1 VEVFGPQ
8 VPDRDEAWA
17 TYRRALGLQAP
28 PALGDAVRLTPE
40 GLPVLEGV
48 VDWLSRD
55 FLGVRTDD
63 GIYRFMHI
71 SVFGGPTG
79 VGHHVFDGVDQAEA
93 ERVGILAHG
102 SSQPTN
108 RRDADMEH
116 VTSGRD

>member
-8 VPDRDEAWA
+8 LPDRDDAWA
-17 TYRRALGLQAP
+17 RYRRALGFQGA
-28 PALGDAVRLTPE
+28 PALGDRVRLTPE

-79 VGHHVFDGVDQAEA
+79 VGHHVFVDGLDQAATEQA
-93 ERVGILAHG
+93 WGAWLNGVFG
-102 SSQPTN
+102 
-108 RRDADMEH
+108 
-116 VTSGRD
+116 